1 MKGKVVIF
9 VVLIALLVS
18 LTVLADTSTTGLTG
32 PQGPIPSW
40 DTVVQMAKQEGS
52 VSWYAYGAEYDKL
65 YFDSLIPKFEKQY
78 GIKVN
83 FIFGDWYAFLQKL
96 LAEQKA
102 GQTVGDMD
110 LVFTWSIPFNDAWNS
125 GVVWKYPWSYV
136 IPNARNIVDPY
147 LLQYTDMIPTNGAF
161 VPFIWWQVAF
171 LYNKQM
177 VKNPPQ
183 SWDDLMAWVK
193 ANPGKFTYCDPNAGG
208 SGHTF
213 LITLSEWLY
222 GYDNYYDSM
231 GLPYNKALGSELW
244 NTVGPKGYS
253 LWGYLKELQKYMYQP
268 GFYPAGNSAAISLFS
283 KGVVWLEPQW
293 LDVTASWVKQGLL
306 DPNIVGLY
314 IPKPTMDAGGM
325 DGLFIPYN
333 APHKYAAMVL
343 ANYLLSNEVQTG
355 IVLDRGGAFPV
366 VTGVMDKPDVIK
378 AMQTQPYWV
387 PFNSITNP
395 LWLRSGLYM
404 DELMKDWT
412 QIIAK
417 SQ

>member
-1 MKGKVVIF
+1 MKRGILF
-9 VVLIALLVS
+9 LMILLCAFAF
-18 LTVLADTSTTGLTG
+18 TTLAETSSQNSEPSG
-32 PQGPIPSW
+32 IPSW
-40 DTVVQMAKQEGS
+40 ETIVQMAKQEGS
-52 VSWYAYGAEYDKL
+52 VSWYAYGADYDKM
-65 YFDSLIPKFEKQY
+65 YFESLIPQFEKEY

-102 GQTVGDMD
+102 GQNVGDMD
-110 LVFTWSIPFNDAWNS
+110 LVFTWSVPFSEAWNA

-147 LLQYTDMIPTNGAF
+147 LLQYTDMIPTYGAF

-183 SWDDLMAWVK
+183 SWSDLMAWVK
-193 ANPGKFTYCDPNAGG
+193 ANPGKFTYCDPNTGG

-213 LITLSEWLY
+213 LITLAEWLY
-222 GYDNYYDSM
+222 GYDTYYNSM
-231 GLPYNKALGSELW
+231 GLPYDKSLGPDLW
-244 NTVGPKGYS
+244 NKVGPQGYS

-268 GFYPAGNSAAISLFS
+268 GFYPAGNAAAISLFS

-293 LDVTASWVKQGLL
+293 LDVTAAWVKQGLL

-314 IPKPTMDAGGM
+314 IPKPTMAAGGM

-343 ANYLLSNEVQTG
+343 ANFLLSNEVQEG
-355 IVLDRGGAFPV
+355 IVTQRGGAFPV
-366 VTGVMDKPDVIK
+366 VTGVINQPAVQQ
-378 AMQTQPYWV
+378 AMKTEPYWV
-387 PFNSITNP
+387 PFNTVTNP
-395 LWLRSGLYM
+395 LWLRTGLYM

-412 QIIAK
+412 SIIARK
-417 SQ
+417 